1 MEALKTDQPKATI
14 DPIRFEEV
22 VQAIATIKR
31 NKNLGPD
38 KIPNVAFI
46 EANQKTRKII
56 TEALNRT
63 YQEEI
68 IPTKWKESQIIR
80 LYKGKGVKGKC
91 SNKRGIS
98 LASNTGKLFERI
110 INNRIKETINIT
122 EAQAGGIQDRS
133 TCDHTILLNSIILHS
148 RKELKKPI
156 HI

>member
-1 MEALKTDQPKATI
+1 MQALKTDKPKTII

-31 NKNLGPD
+31 NKSLGPD
-38 KIPNVAFI
+38 KIPNEAFI

-68 IPTKWKESQIIR
+68 IPNNWKEGEIIR

-91 SNKRGIS
+91 SNERGIT
-98 LASNTGKLFERI
+98 LASNTGKLF
-110 INNRIKETINIT
+110 
-122 EAQAGGIQDRS
+122 
-133 TCDHTILLNSIILHS
+133 
-148 RKELKKPI
+148 
-156 HI
+156 